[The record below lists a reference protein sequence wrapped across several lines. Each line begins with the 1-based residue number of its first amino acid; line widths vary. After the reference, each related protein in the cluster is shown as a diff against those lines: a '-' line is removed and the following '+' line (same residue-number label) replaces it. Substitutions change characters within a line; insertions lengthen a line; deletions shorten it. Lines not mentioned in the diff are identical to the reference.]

1 MGYKLVP
8 LDLCK
13 FNRFLQVFWVT
24 YCGVSI
30 GKVLRCQF
38 IVELLSISKSSFQN
52 GDLVVEVS
60 FFKIEF
66 LLADY
71 SVFLVTL
78 NCLAKERFLLLK
90 DIEELLC
97 RVSLLVNLL
106 VGQNYRFNY
115 PATGDRRWLVAACLN
130 LILLLQFVNNRQ
142 ICQPAS
148 ILSWLMSLLLF
159 QLCFC

>member
-1 MGYKLVP
+1 
-8 LDLCK
+8 
-13 FNRFLQVFWVT
+13 
-24 YCGVSI
+24 
-30 GKVLRCQF
+30 
-38 IVELLSISKSSFQN
+38 
-52 GDLVVEVS
+52 LVVEVS
-60 FFKIEF
+60 FFEIEF

-78 NCLAKERFLLLK
+78 NCLAKKRFLLLK

-106 VGQNYRFNY
+106 VGQNYRFYY

-148 ILSWLMSLLLF
+148 ILS
-159 QLCFC
+159 